1 MLNLEQK
8 RNRMVFMTISTIIS
22 IALTAILIQGINAV
36 GVLLAAAIVNIFVYY
51 ALPNKYSEAYS
62 KQYLNRRH

>member
-1 MLNLEQK
+1 MEQT
-8 RNRMVFMTISTIIS
+8 RNRLMLMTISTIIS
-22 IALTAILIQGINAV
+22 VALTAILIQGINAV

-62 KQYLNRRH
+62 KRYLNRRQ

>member
-8 RNRMVFMTISTIIS
+8 RNRLVFMTLSKISNF
-22 IALTAILIQGINAV
+22 ALTAILMQGINAV

-51 ALPNKYSEAYS
+51 ELPNKCSEASS
-62 KQYLNRRH
+62 KQYSNRRQ

>member
-1 MLNLEQK
+1 MLNLEQR
-8 RNRMVFMTISTIIS
+8 RNRMVFMTMSTIIS
-22 IALTAILIQGINAV
+22 IALTTMLIQGINAV

-62 KQYLNRRH
+62 KQYLNRRQ

>member
-8 RNRMVFMTISTIIS
+8 RNRLMFMTMSTIIS

-51 ALPNKYSEAYS
+51 ALPNKYSESYS
-62 KQYLNRRH
+62 KQYLNRRQ